1 VGKQV
6 SAVRALLATLLVTV
20 VGLPLLL
27 VAQLLTAPTA
37 HAAEPESWARISID
51 QVTPA
56 LPSRDQPDQ
65 KVTISGRI
73 TNTSDIE
80 LSNLQVA
87 FWRSLDPIETAEG
100 MTAALDSAADDP
112 LGARAQAGS
121 LYVNVPSE
129 TDRTLEPDESTTF
142 TISATL
148 TQLALPDIDG
158 IYLVGVHLRGRTD
171 SIGPDITVG
180 RGRTFLPVVSS
191 APKET
196 VRQTSVVVLTSRPSL
211 VRAGY
216 FADDHLVDEL
226 SGEGRLTRL
235 LEAAGA
241 QGTSFAIDPAL
252 VQEVQTMVAGYR
264 VLNDD
269 GSSQEGTGAA
279 AAQTWLS
286 RLAGLISSGDGY
298 RLPYGNPDVAAV
310 VHAGGVAQLRDAVRT
325 GAQVPATAGLPLLV
339 LPGNGTADE
348 ETVQAAATLD
358 PAVILLSDATLRTA
372 SSIDSPVLQGPA
384 GSTLVRY
391 TAGASGGGPGPA
403 PRSTPAKVQQRMLAD
418 TWVAARS
425 APEGSPA
432 GRVRVVTDPNQTAGR
447 DNEVAAP
454 WFTGATLTQLLTAT
468 PAAWS
473 GEYRYTTAARA
484 AELTPAQ
491 LAAGRGLAEQF
502 DTYVDL
508 LIEPR
513 PAQADAAIAL
523 PRSVSLSWRGEEA
536 GSQRYTSTVEN
547 YLDDILYERISLQ
560 VIPKLSTTGRLG
572 TFPITVRNEL
582 PAGADPDTNA
592 IKVRIL
598 FGSTASQRLTVAP
611 IEIARVD
618 AGQTVTVDA
627 QVQAETNGSVKVRA
641 QLQSPDGISVGRSK
655 PVEVTATQA
664 GTIGWLIAIAAGIVL
679 VGTTVLRIRQVGR
692 ERAAQEGEPEPLAV
706 SRPPDQSVAPAGS
719 QDALDV

>member
-1 VGKQV
+1 
-6 SAVRALLATLLVTV
+6 
-20 VGLPLLL
+20 
-27 VAQLLTAPTA
+27 
-37 HAAEPESWARISID
+37 
-51 QVTPA
+51 
-56 LPSRDQPDQ
+56 
-65 KVTISGRI
+65 
-73 TNTSDIE
+73 
-80 LSNLQVA
+80 
-87 FWRSLDPIETAEG
+87 
-100 MTAALDSAADDP
+100 M
-112 LGARAQAGS
+112 
-121 LYVNVPSE
+121 
-129 TDRTLEPDESTTF
+129 
-142 TISATL
+142 
-148 TQLALPDIDG
+148 
-158 IYLVGVHLRGRTD
+158 
-171 SIGPDITVG
+171 
-180 RGRTFLPVVSS
+180 
-191 APKET
+191 
-196 VRQTSVVVLTSRPSL
+196 RQTSVVVLTSRASL

-286 RLAGLISSGDGY
+286 RLAGLISPGDGY

-325 GAQVPATAGLPLLV
+325 GAPVPATAGLPLLI

-348 ETVQAAATLD
+348 ETVQAAGD
-358 PAVILLSDATLRTA
+358 P
-372 SSIDSPVLQGPA
+372 
-384 GSTLVRY
+384 
-391 TAGASGGGPGPA
+391 GPGRHFA
-403 PRSTPAKVQQRMLAD
+403 LRRDVADRLVDRLPRAAGPRRVHPGPLHRRRLRRRPRTGAAEHPGEGAAAD
-418 TWVAARS
+418 AGRHLGRS
-425 APEGSPA
+425 ALRPRGVAGGSRTGGHRPQPDGRA
-432 GRVRVVTDPNQTAGR
+432 GQRGGR
-447 DNEVAAP
+447 P

-572 TFPITVRNEL
+572 TFPITVRDEL